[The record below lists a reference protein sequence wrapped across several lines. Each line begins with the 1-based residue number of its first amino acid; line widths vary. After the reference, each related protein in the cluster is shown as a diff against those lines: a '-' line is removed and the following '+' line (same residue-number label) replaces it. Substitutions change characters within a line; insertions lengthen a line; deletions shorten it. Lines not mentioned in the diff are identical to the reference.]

1 MKKWMAWVLPGL
13 MALLTDR
20 LVKMFLSDT
29 EAVLIP
35 GVIGLKPARNTGIA
49 LGLFQGNAV
58 LIAGVSLALAGLC
71 FLLLRGTRVTGMGR
85 FGLSLIAGG
94 ALGNLW
100 DRLMLGSVRDMF
112 EFLFVDFYVFNAAD
126 AAVVAGV
133 ALCAFSLFFRSQDW
147 SKK

>member
-1 MKKWMAWVLPGL
+1 

-20 LVKMFLSDT
+20 LVKLFLSDT

-35 GVIGLKPARNTGIA
+35 GVIALKPARNTGIA
-49 LGLFQGNAV
+49 LGLLQGNAL

-71 FLLLRGTRVTGMGR
+71 FLLLRGTNVTGLGR

-100 DRLMLGSVRDMF
+100 DRIALGSVRDMF
-112 EFLFVDFYVFNAAD
+112 EFLFVDFYVFNTAD
-126 AAVVAGV
+126 VAVVAGV
-133 ALCAFSLFFRSQDW
+133 ALCAFSLFFRSRDW